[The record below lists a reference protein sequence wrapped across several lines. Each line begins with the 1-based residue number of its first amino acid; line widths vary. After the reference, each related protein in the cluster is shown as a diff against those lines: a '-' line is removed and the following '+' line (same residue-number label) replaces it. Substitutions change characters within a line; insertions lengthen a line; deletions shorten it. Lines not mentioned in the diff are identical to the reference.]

1 MYDPKKESME
11 KRFWKGSVGNM
22 SIQESKAEKMLG
34 IFFVV
39 LGILLVVAISPWQ
52 IAAVE
57 TEWYNAPRFFP
68 YVISGLMILL
78 GVLLSWSGA
87 KKKNMEGQETY
98 SISKNG
104 LMSVVV
110 TLLLICIYVGAL
122 HFIPYLP
129 CTIVALG
136 ALMWFFGQ
144 RDLRKLIP
152 IAVILPVI
160 VYFGFTELLKL
171 RLP

>member
-1 MYDPKKESME
+1 
-11 KRFWKGSVGNM
+11 M

-39 LGILLVVAISPWQ
+39 LGILLVVAIIPWQ

-152 IAVILPVI
+152 IGGHSARHCLLRIHRAAQAETAVRREEPH
-160 VYFGFTELLKL
+160 LLWIYL
-171 RLP
+171 H

>member
-1 MYDPKKESME
+1 
-11 KRFWKGSVGNM
+11 M

-39 LGILLVVAISPWQ
+39 LGILLVVAIIPWQ

-110 TLLLICIYVGAL
+110 TLLLICIYTDSRSL
-122 HFIPYLP
+122 SSWHLQPDYSHCP
-129 CTIVALG
+129 NRH
-136 ALMWFFGQ
+136 Q
-144 RDLRKLIP
+144 DELRS
-152 IAVILPVI
+152 
-160 VYFGFTELLKL
+160 
-171 RLP
+171 

>member
-1 MYDPKKESME
+1 
-11 KRFWKGSVGNM
+11 M

-34 IFFVV
+34 IFFAV
-39 LGILLVVAISPWQ
+39 LGILLIVAIIPWQ
-52 IAAVE
+52 IA
-57 TEWYNAPRFFP
+57 
-68 YVISGLMILL
+68 
-78 GVLLSWSGA
+78 
-87 KKKNMEGQETY
+87 
-98 SISKNG
+98 
-104 LMSVVV
+104 SV
-110 TLLLICIYVGAL
+110 
-122 HFIPYLP
+122 
-129 CTIVALG
+129 G

>member
-1 MYDPKKESME
+1 
-11 KRFWKGSVGNM
+11 M
-22 SIQESKAEKMLG
+22 SIQESKAGKMLG
-34 IFFVV
+34 IFFAV
-39 LGILLVVAISPWQ
+39 LGILLIVAIIPWQ
-52 IAAVE
+52 IASVQ

-68 YVISGLMILL
+68 YVISGLMVLL
-78 GVLLSWSGA
+78 GVLLFISGV
-87 KKKNMEGQETY
+87 KKKNMEDQETY
-98 SISKNG
+98 SSSKNG